1 MRGTLYIYGAVL
13 IALCAAMAI
22 LGANGKEE
30 KRRGSD
36 WCSDEDVLFHD
47 LEEGKLLASSE
58 GKPLMAI
65 ITAEWCS
72 PCRTLKYA
80 LKEFQPFERLA
91 KKFVMVLLEGDEEP
105 RAEEYRPDG
114 AYFPRIFFAGADGR
128 PRHDLYNKNGNAT
141 YRYFYF
147 TKDHLVQGMEAA
159 LESLSGP
166 SALIDL

>member
-13 IALCAAMAI
+13 IALCATISSMVI

-80 LKEFQPFERLA
+80 LKEFQPFQRLA

-105 RAEEYRPDG
+105 RAEEYSPDG
-114 AYFPRIFFAGADGR
+114 AYFPAFFLLARMVGPGMISTTR
-128 PRHDLYNKNGNAT
+128 MEMPPTAT
-141 YRYFYF
+141 F
-147 TKDHLVQGMEAA
+147 TLRKIILCKAWKQH
-159 LESLSGP
+159 
-166 SALIDL
+166 